1 DVGLA
6 DPQAL
11 VVVEA
16 AAAAFERVG
25 LPEGQ
30 FHLTQAALY
39 LATTAKSNSTL
50 GYFDALQ
57 AVERERED
65 AVPVHL
71 KDASRDKEGFGH
83 GEGYLYPHAYRDH
96 WVAQQYLPEALQGKT
111 FYQPSDQGYEA
122 GIKADVERRREE
134 QIAAMLESE
143 TTLEE
148 ALTFSPTDRAQER
161 WLRRAISDAG
171 RRMGEVRD
179 KLFAAVP
186 VHRHHLILDLNA
198 GSGLLTW
205 EALRLAPEGG
215 VWALARDARS
225 ADTLRRQAAQLSEL
239 GRPVILQGDLDDL
252 DALLAE
258 AGYDDV
264 RYDLLV
270 GRNVLTQRADRA
282 AILGRLASRLRVGGA
297 VSLAE
302 AVPRRAQRLY
312 RLVDTSSL
320 DADLVARLIEC
331 EEAIYAD
338 PDDPMTNWD
347 AADLEAALADA
358 GYTRIQITAREVE
371 TEHLVTAEQVA
382 RWFGVSEGSR
392 PTYGQHL
399 AKGLAEDEVARV
411 RGLLLR
417 QLAGQTVS
425 WHSTIA
431 YAVAYRE

>member
-1 DVGLA
+1 
-6 DPQAL
+6 
-11 VVVEA
+11 
-16 AAAAFERVG
+16 
-25 LPEGQ
+25 
-30 FHLTQAALY
+30 
-39 LATTAKSNSTL
+39 
-50 GYFDALQ
+50 
-57 AVERERED
+57 
-65 AVPVHL
+65 
-71 KDASRDKEGFGH
+71 
-83 GEGYLYPHAYRDH
+83 
-96 WVAQQYLPEALQGKT
+96 
-111 FYQPSDQGYEA
+111 
-122 GIKADVERRREE
+122 
-134 QIAAMLESE
+134 
-143 TTLEE
+143 
-148 ALTFSPTDRAQER
+148 
-161 WLRRAISDAG
+161 
-171 RRMGEVRD
+171 MGEVRD